1 MLDLIEAEAIVSRI
15 ESAARVLPRIAAGR
29 ARRYRANGLHTMG
42 FKAKTAAEGFN
53 VALFGETMA
62 ALSAAT
68 GVPARKIASVLRD
81 PARIDA
87 MWNRDGSPNPF
98 AVVLFP
104 RVGQAV
110 TPSTRHYW

>member
-1 MLDLIEAEAIVSRI
+1 MGYKAETASQ
-15 ESAARVLPRIAAGR
+15 
-29 ARRYRANGLHTMG
+29 G
-42 FKAKTAAEGFN
+42 FD

-68 GVPARKIASVLRD
+68 GVPARKIASILRD
-81 PARIDA
+81 PPRIDA
-87 MWNRDGSPNPF
+87 MWERDGSPNPF

>member
-1 MLDLIEAEAIVSRI
+1 MELSEAEAIVSRI
-15 ESAARVLPRIAAGR
+15 ENAASALPRIAAGR
-29 ARRYRANGLHTMG
+29 ARRYRATGLHTMG
-42 FKAKTAAEGFN
+42 YKAKTIAEGFAI
-53 VALFGETMA
+53 ALFGETMA

-68 GVPARKIASVLRD
+68 GVPARTIANVLRE
-81 PARIDA
+81 PARIEA